1 MLVHFYNL
9 AKKSNSTLLP
19 NVETPHWSCDCTL
32 KDGTNILTPVL
43 IIANQSTNLSTIT
56 QYNTAYIA
64 DFSRYYFIR
73 DYKSVGKLIYA
84 YLAVDV
90 LASYKVQL
98 MSQSFYIL
106 RSASEFN
113 TNAVDNTYPN
123 TCAHPSVV
131 SSYRENPLQPSSQE
145 YGVYIIGIINDEPTN
160 GCVQYYAMSYLV
172 FMQFCRKL
180 FTLTNFGT
188 FSDVSE
194 AVAKSIVNPFQ
205 YVVSCFWLPY
215 SVADLSSQGF
225 VTSTTSVPIGWY
237 TMDLGVTAYSFTSGV
252 LNIKFTNLIQMTIP
266 KHPQASARGNYLNLA
281 PHARYFLNFYPFG
294 FVELDTTLLS
304 NFNTLDLVYTV
315 DLRTGAGILDIG
327 LAHTGS
333 SFNTYKMPSPIRTI
347 TAQVGVPIPL
357 ASIQTSLP
365 TSMGEVI
372 TSAVSGVVN
381 TELSND
387 LFTFGKWLFGGVT
400 HEELMQEKSETSEEK
415 TTTKSNVITSALSA
429 KSTAEL
435 TGMQGVISF
444 YNTEPLS
451 LTGYFFA
458 MADDDNANR
467 GKPLCQTRTLNQ
479 VSGFTMCGNAHPVLS
494 NATKNEVEMLEKY
507 LNTGFYME

>member
-9 AKKSNSTLLP
+9 AKKSNSTALP
-19 NVETPHWSCDCTL
+19 VTDTPHWSCDCTL

-43 IIANQSTNLSTIT
+43 VIANQSTNLSTIA
-56 QYNTAYIA
+56 QYNTVYIG
-64 DFSRYYFIR
+64 DFSRYYFVR

-90 LASYKVQL
+90 LASYKIQL

-106 RSASEFN
+106 RSASEYN

-123 TCAHPSVV
+123 LCAHPSVI
-131 SSYRENPLQPSSQE
+131 SSYVENPLQPSSND
-145 YGVYIIGIINDEPTN
+145 YGIYIVGIINDEPTN

-180 FTLTNFGT
+180 FTISNFGT

-215 SVADLSSQGF
+215 STADLNSQSY
-225 VTSTTSVPIGWY
+225 VVSTTSIPIGWY
-237 TMDLGVTAYSFTSGV
+237 TMDLGVTAYYFSSGI
-252 LNIKFTNLIQMTIP
+252 LNIKFTNLITFTIP
-266 KHPQASARGNYLNLA
+266 KHPQANNRGNYLNLY
-281 PHARYFLNFYPFG
+281 PHARYYLKFYPFG
-294 FVELDTTLLS
+294 FIELDSTLLS
-304 NFNTLDLVYTV
+304 NFSQLEMVYTV
-315 DLRTGAGILDIG
+315 DLRTGAGILDLG
-327 LAHTGS
+327 FSHTGS
-333 SFNTYKMPSPIRTI
+333 SFNNYKMPAPFRTI
-347 TAQVGVPIPL
+347 EAQVGVDIPL
-357 ASIQTSLP
+357 ASIQTALP
-365 TSMGEVI
+365 TSMGDVV
-372 TSAVSGVVN
+372 TSAVSAVASSDLG
-381 TELSND
+381 TELYS
-387 LFTFGKWLFGGVT
+387 FGKWLFGGVS
-400 HEELMQEKSETSEEK
+400 HEELIAQKSETVEEK
-415 TTTKSNVITSALSA
+415 TTSKSNIISSALSA

-451 LTGYFFA
+451 LTGYFFELA
-458 MADDDNANR
+458 NDDNENR
-467 GKPLCQTRTLNQ
+467 GKPLCQTRTLNNM
-479 VSGFTMCGNAHPVLS
+479 SGFTVCGNAHPVLS
-494 NATKNEVEMLEKY
+494 GATHGEVEMVEKY